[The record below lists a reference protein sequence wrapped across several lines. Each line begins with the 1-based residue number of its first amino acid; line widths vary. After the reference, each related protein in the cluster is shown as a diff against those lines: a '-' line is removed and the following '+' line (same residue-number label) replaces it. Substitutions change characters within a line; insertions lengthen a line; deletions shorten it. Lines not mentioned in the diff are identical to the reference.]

1 MNEALTEFRL
11 PAGTVIT
18 VDLPETDG
26 KKVEMTITLEGDA
39 VLTAHPV
46 MRGGSVFATNTSYYA
61 EPDVVDYI
69 GFAVDGR
76 ASQFTI
82 HQVALSD

>member
-1 MNEALTEFRL
+1 MSEALTEFRL

-26 KKVEMTITLEGDA
+26 KKVEMMITLAGDA

-46 MRGGSVFATNTSYYA
+46 MRGGSVSATDTSYHA
-61 EPDVVDYI
+61 EPDVLDYV

-76 ASQFTI
+76 ASQFMV